1 MHDQVIQVFVDSDN
15 AAADDVLLEGLRLG
29 NDAEKAVILD
39 ALFRRQ
45 AVRGL
50 GGVIAYFER
59 LPAPLQ
65 QWVLAHI
72 RQLHHALRECGR
84 SDSPDMR
91 LAALKLIALGR
102 QGKLAYV
109 LSENLHRGEEN
120 ISKAAADALLGL
132 AWWITAQTKAL
143 QHGDAAIEGVDRAV
157 IYEEIMEQRPD
168 IESAVMRAI
177 DIHRGKHGPD
187 LVRAALLLMDWPGS
201 KALEVLSAAKHGG
214 QSVLVRRLQQP
225 PAAEHVEAFLLS
237 ASHGQLRSHFGSV
250 FAHIVE
256 APVLDAL
263 LRKTHW
269 LKDAQLQICMHQV
282 TRGQWWGDAEL
293 IHDINGRT
301 PADAA
306 LIGEWIG
313 ASGSHDVL
321 QDERLERLREHT
333 LEDFGARLRLLR
345 VVMRRRRGASVE
357 LIKTMVSDPDE
368 RIARMA
374 AREMIRR
381 RPPEFESF
389 LLQRMTNAPLS
400 VRKLI
405 TRSLG
410 HVGFEAFWQRFDR
423 MDRATRGQAGRAMLK
438 LLPDAIQRLGRRLA
452 AGPIEQR
459 LKAMQM
465 THELGLSEPLKDLL
479 AALAAHMNAKV
490 RSKAVSVLGD
500 VPASATDA
508 LIERALND
516 TDSRVR
522 ANAVEVLE
530 ARCSQQFIPILAN
543 RARIGDNRERANAI
557 KALHRLRV
565 APAAD
570 ALLGML
576 RDNRPEHRVSAM
588 WALKQIGWWKLL
600 NEVGRLAKEDSNFRV
615 RRYALAVLRGVA
627 EMAQSNAKAG

>member
-1 MHDQVIQVFVDSDN
+1 MHDQILQIFIESDN

-29 NDAEKAVILD
+29 TEPEKAAILD

-45 AVRGL
+45 SVRGRS
-50 GGVIAYFER
+50 GVIGYFDH
-59 LPAPLQ
+59 LSPPLQ
-65 QWVLAHI
+65 QWVLARI
-72 RQLHHALRECGR
+72 RELHSALRECGR
-84 SDSPDMR
+84 SSSPDLR
-91 LAALKLIALGR
+91 LAALKLISLGR

-120 ISKAAADALLGL
+120 VSKAAADALLGL
-132 AWWITAQTKAL
+132 AWWISAQTKAL
-143 QHGDAAIEGVDRAV
+143 QHGDATIEGVDRAV
-157 IYEEIMEQRPD
+157 VYEEIIDQRPE
-168 IESAVMRAI
+168 IESAVMRAVE
-177 DIHRGKHGPD
+177 IHRGKHGAD

-201 KALEVLSAAKHGG
+201 KSLAALSAAKHGG

-225 PAAEHVEAFLLS
+225 PLPEHVEAFLIS
-237 ASHGQLRSHFGSV
+237 ASHAQLRTHFGSV
-250 FAHIVE
+250 FAHIAD
-256 APVLDAL
+256 APVLDAI
-263 LRKTHW
+263 LRKTYW
-269 LKDAQLQICMHQV
+269 LKDTQLQLCMHQV

-293 IHDINGRT
+293 VHDITRRT

-321 QDERLERLREHT
+321 QDERLERLRQHAA
-333 LEDFGARLRLLR
+333 EDFGARLRLLR
-345 VVMRRRRGASVE
+345 IAMRRRRGASVE
-357 LIKTMVSDPDE
+357 LIKTFLSDSDE

-381 RPPEFESF
+381 RPPEYESL
-389 LLQRMTNAPLS
+389 LLQRMTTAPLS

-423 MDRATRGQAGRAMLK
+423 MDRETRGQAGRAMLK
-438 LLPDAIQRLGRRLA
+438 MLPDAVQRLGRRLA
-452 AGPIEQR
+452 TGPIDER

-465 THELGLSEPLKDLL
+465 THELGLSEPLKDML
-479 AALAAHMNAKV
+479 AALSAHMNSKV

-500 VPASATDA
+500 VPAAATDT

-516 TDSRVR
+516 SDSRVR

-530 ARCSQQFIPILAN
+530 ERCSQQFIPVLAS
-543 RARIGDNRERANAI
+543 RARAGHNRERANAI

-565 APAAD
+565 VPAAD
-570 ALLGML
+570 ALLAML
-576 RDNRPEHRVSAM
+576 RDSRPEHRVSAM

-627 EMAQSNAKAG
+627 EMAQASGKAG